1 MRAAVLLVLGLVI
14 GIIGTVFAMNALRAR
29 NPFPHS
35 VMAVMAYHAGALNA
49 SVKAGTCDAGASQ
62 QHLTRLLE
70 ASSDIKE
77 AFPGVDQPFLDEIA
91 KLRDT
96 TQAAMQTA
104 PATCAALAG
113 AIKPIGETCQSCHLH
128 YR

>member
-1 MRAAVLLVLGLVI
+1 MRAALLLVLGLAI

-35 VMAVMAYHAGALNA
+35 VMAVMAHHAGALNL
-49 SVKAGTCDAGASQ
+49 SIKAGQCDAASSQ

-70 ASSDIKE
+70 TTADIKQ
-77 AFPGVDQPFLDEIA
+77 AFPGVDQPFLDEIT
-91 KLRDT
+91 KLHET
-96 TQAAMQTA
+96 TQAAVQLA
-104 PATCAALAG
+104 PATCAALAT
-113 AIKPIGETCQSCHLH
+113 ATKPINETCQSCHLH